1 MSVASD
7 GPESPEGVPGARS
20 TVLHDRRRPGRRNV
34 APDLIPLLRGQGPV
48 LVDPADVPVGPAPVL
63 AVRDDLAPVSGI
75 MRGLGIA
82 SLGWVAVGIL
92 VLR

>member
-1 MSVASD
+1 MSVAPD
-7 GPESPEGVPGARS
+7 GPESPEGLPGGRS

-34 APDLIPLLRGQGPV
+34 APELIPVLRGQGPV
-48 LVDPADVPVGPAPVL
+48 LVDPVGDSVAPAL

-82 SLGWVAVGIL
+82 SLGWVAVAIL
-92 VLR
+92 VLH